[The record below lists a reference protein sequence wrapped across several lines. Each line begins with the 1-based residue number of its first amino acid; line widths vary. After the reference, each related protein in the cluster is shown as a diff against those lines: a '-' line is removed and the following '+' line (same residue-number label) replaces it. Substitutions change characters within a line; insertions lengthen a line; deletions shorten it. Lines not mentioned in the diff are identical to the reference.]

1 MPRQGERGAQ
11 VFQQQ
16 AAPVG
21 AVSGPEVA
29 KNKRSL
35 MKATPVCRVFGIPNR
50 RLAARASAC
59 KKHVPIETGELET
72 GVRQPED
79 GTAGARLLV
88 DFDPR

>member
-1 MPRQGERGAQ
+1 
-11 VFQQQ
+11 
-16 AAPVG
+16 
-21 AVSGPEVA
+21 
-29 KNKRSL
+29 

-59 KKHVPIETGELET
+59 KKHVPIDTGELEP

-79 GTAGARLLV
+79 GTADARLLV